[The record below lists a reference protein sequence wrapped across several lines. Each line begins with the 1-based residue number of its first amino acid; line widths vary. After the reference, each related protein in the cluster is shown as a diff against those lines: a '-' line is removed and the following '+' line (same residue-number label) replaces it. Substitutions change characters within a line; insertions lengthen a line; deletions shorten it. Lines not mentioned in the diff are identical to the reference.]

1 MRTQKVRQSPR
12 RIRSDPI
19 GSAINSRTVRQK
31 VRQNSSFV
39 CENFKNV
46 GGQLADNCPPR
57 TKIRRWRTVVRQKF
71 RGHVRQIF
79 CPPEY
84 DIKGS
89 VGRQCPPLADK
100 CPRLSATRGQMSAA
114 RGQITPTCEQMSA
127 AGEQMS
133 AACEQMSAARG
144 QTCPPLADKCGL
156 VPLFSA
162 D

>member
-57 TKIRRWRTVVRQKF
+57 TKIRRWRTVVRQKY

-100 CPRLSATRGQMSAA
+100 CPRLSATRGQMSAT
-114 RGQITPTCEQMSA
+114 RGQSCRVLPDKH
-127 AGEQMS
+127 
-133 AACEQMSAARG
+133 G
-144 QTCPPLADKCGL
+144 QPLADKCPPLADNHVRQSISLSPKIKCKL
-156 VPLFSA
+156 HSTNR
-162 D
+162 